1 MNIALD
7 HRTKV
12 IIGLVVMVLMVV
24 GGWFV
29 AISPQLDARSV
40 ALAQT
45 ATVNTAN
52 ALAQTK
58 LQTLA
63 SEAEKLPALEDQL
76 AVLSQSVPSSADS
89 SALLTQIN
97 AIAAGAGVI
106 VDGVALDAATAYA
119 PPAAPAAPA
128 ADAAD
133 ATAPVTVPDPTTVAF
148 SDPRITAANF
158 IVVPVS
164 INVTGSNEG
173 VLAFLA
179 GVQSGPRLF
188 LVNSYS
194 STRNA
199 NSGESSSAITADSSV
214 SATVAGFVYVLVDDS
229 TVTAAPAATPA
240 G

>member
-76 AVLSQSVPSSADS
+76 TVLSQSVPSSADS

-119 PPAAPAAPA
+119 PPAAPAVP
-128 ADAAD
+128 AAD